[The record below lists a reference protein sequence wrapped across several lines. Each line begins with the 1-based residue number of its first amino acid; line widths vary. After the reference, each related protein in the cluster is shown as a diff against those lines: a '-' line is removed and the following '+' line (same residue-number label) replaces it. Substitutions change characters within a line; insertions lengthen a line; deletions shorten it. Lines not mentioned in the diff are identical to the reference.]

1 MGDSQDAHGEK
12 KAMTEGNFLSLDSKF
27 SIVLGGLGLIG
38 KAVVKELLRVHSE
51 VLILD
56 IDKKAFDNFSLELGK
71 EGLKC
76 KFEYFDVAALEESE
90 ILLEKIISKYE
101 VPDIFINT
109 SYPSTEDW
117 VNSSFSEITL
127 NTFIENLN
135 MHLGSYIWT
144 AKLFADRMVRAK
156 IKGSIVLISS
166 IYGEKAQDMS
176 LYEGTNL
183 KENMTYPVIKAG
195 INNFVRQSAA
205 YYGKYNVRVNAV
217 SPGGIEGPIAGAKEQ
232 QDETFKIN
240 YIKKTA
246 LKRMT
251 EPLDVANAVVFLCSD
266 NSSYIT
272 GHILNVDGGI
282 SSV

>member
-1 MGDSQDAHGEK
+1 M
-12 KAMTEGNFLSLDSKF
+12 
-27 SIVLGGLGLIG
+27 
-38 KAVVKELLRVHSE
+38 ELE
-51 VLILD
+51 
-56 IDKKAFDNFSLELGK
+56 K

-90 ILLEKIISKYE
+90 ILLDKIINRYK
-101 VPDIFINT
+101 VPDFFINT
-109 SYPSTEDW
+109 SYPRTEDW
-117 VNSSFSEITL
+117 FSSTFSEITL
-127 NTFIENLN
+127 NIFIENLN

-144 AKLFADRMVRAK
+144 AKLFADRMVRSK
-156 IKGSIVLISS
+156 KKGSIVLTSS
-166 IYGEKAQDMS
+166 IHGERAQDMS

-217 SPGGIEGPIAGAKEQ
+217 SPGGIEGPIAGSKDE

-240 YIKKTA
+240 YINKTA

-272 GHILNVDGGI
+272 GHILKVDGGI
-282 SSV
+282 S

>member
-1 MGDSQDAHGEK
+1 MAENK
-12 KAMTEGNFLSLDSKF
+12 LFSLNAKF
-27 SIVLGGLGLIG
+27 SIVLGGLGVIG
-38 KAVVKELLRVHSE
+38 KAVVKELLRTQSE

-76 KFEYFDVAALEESE
+76 KFEYFDAAALEESE

-101 VPDIFINT
+101 VPDIFVNT

-117 VNSSFSEITL
+117 FNSSFSEITL
-127 NTFIENLN
+127 NIFLENLN
-135 MHLGSYIWT
+135 IHLGSYVWT

-156 IKGSIVLISS
+156 KRGNIVLTSS

-176 LYEGTNL
+176 MYEGTNL

-217 SPGGIEGPIAGAKEQ
+217 SPGGIEGPIAGSKDE
-232 QDETFKIN
+232 QDEIFKIN
-240 YIKKTA
+240 YINKTA

-266 NSSYIT
+266 DSSYIT

-282 SSV
+282 

>member
-1 MGDSQDAHGEK
+1 
-12 KAMTEGNFLSLDSKF
+12 MTEGNFLSLDSKF

-38 KAVVKELLRVHSE
+38 KAVVKELLRAHSE

-56 IDKKAFDNFSLELGK
+56 LDKKAFNNFSMELGK
-71 EGLKC
+71 DGLNC

-101 VPDIFINT
+101 VPDFYINT
-109 SYPSTEDW
+109 SYPRTKDWFKST
-117 VNSSFSEITL
+117 FSEITL

-135 MHLGSYIWT
+135 IHLGSYVWI
-144 AKLFADRMVRAK
+144 AKLFADRMVRAQK
-156 IKGSIVLISS
+156 KGSIVLISS

-176 LYEGTNL
+176 IYEGTNL
-183 KENMTYPVIKAG
+183 RENMTYPVIKAG

>member
-1 MGDSQDAHGEK
+1 MAENK
-12 KAMTEGNFLSLDSKF
+12 LFSLDSKF
-27 SIVLGGLGLIG
+27 SIVLGGLGHIG
-38 KAVVKELLRVHSE
+38 KAVVKELLRAGSE

-56 IDKKAFDNFSLELGK
+56 LDKKVFDKLSLELEK

-76 KFEYFDVAALEESE
+76 KFEYFDVATLEKSE
-90 ILLEKIISKYE
+90 ILLDKIISKYK
-101 VPDIFINT
+101 VPDVFINT
-109 SYPSTEDW
+109 SYPRTEDW
-117 VNSSFSEITL
+117 FNSSFSEITL

-135 MHLGSYIWT
+135 IHLGSYVWI
-144 AKLFADRMVRAK
+144 AKLFADRMVRAQK
-156 IKGSIVLISS
+156 KGSIVLISS

-176 LYEGTNL
+176 IYEGTNL
-183 KENMTYPVIKAG
+183 RENMTYPVIKAG

-217 SPGGIEGPIAGAKEQ
+217 SPGGIEGLIAGATEQ

-272 GHILNVDGGI
+272 GHILDVDGGI
-282 SSV
+282 A

>member
-1 MGDSQDAHGEK
+1 VAENK
-12 KAMTEGNFLSLDSKF
+12 LFSLDSKF

-38 KAVVKELLRVHSE
+38 KAVVKELLRAGFE

-56 IDKKAFDNFSLELGK
+56 LDKKVFDKLSLELEK

-76 KFEYFDVAALEESE
+76 KFEYFDVATLEKSE
-90 ILLEKIISKYE
+90 ILLDKIISKYK
-101 VPDIFINT
+101 VPDVFINT
-109 SYPSTEDW
+109 SYPRTEDW
-117 VNSSFSEITL
+117 FNSSFSEITL

-135 MHLGSYIWT
+135 MHLGSYVWT
-144 AKLFADRMVRAK
+144 AKLFADRMVRAE
-156 IKGSIVLISS
+156 IKGCIVLTSS
-166 IYGEKAQDMS
+166 IYGERAQDMS

-195 INNFVRQSAA
+195 INNFVRQSAG
-205 YYGKYNVRVNAV
+205 YYGKYNIRVNAV
-217 SPGGIEGPIAGAKEQ
+217 SPGGLEGPIAGSQDE

-240 YIKKTA
+240 YINKTP

-282 SSV
+282 SLV

>member
-1 MGDSQDAHGEK
+1 
-12 KAMTEGNFLSLDSKF
+12 MTESNFLSLDSKF

-71 EGLKC
+71 EGLNC
-76 KFEYFDVAALEESE
+76 KFEYFDVAVLEESE
-90 ILLEKIISKYE
+90 ILLEKITSKYN
-101 VPDIFINT
+101 VPDFFINT
-109 SYPSTEDW
+109 SYPRTKDW
-117 VNSSFSEITL
+117 VKSTFSEITL

-135 MHLGSYIWT
+135 IQLGSSIWT
-144 AKLFADRMVRAK
+144 AKLFADRMVRAQK
-156 IKGSIVLISS
+156 KGSIVLTSS
-166 IYGEKAQDMS
+166 IYGKRAQDMS
-176 LYEGTNL
+176 IYEGTNL
-183 KENMTYPVIKAG
+183 RENMTYPVIKAG

-217 SPGGIEGPIAGAKEQ
+217 SPGGIEGPIAGSKEE

-240 YIKKTA
+240 YINKTP

-251 EPLDVANAVVFLCSD
+251 KPLDVANAVVFLCSE

-272 GHILNVDGGI
+272 GHILDVDGGI

>member
-1 MGDSQDAHGEK
+1 M
-12 KAMTEGNFLSLDSKF
+12 
-27 SIVLGGLGLIG
+27 
-38 KAVVKELLRVHSE
+38 ELE
-51 VLILD
+51 
-56 IDKKAFDNFSLELGK
+56 K

-90 ILLEKIISKYE
+90 ILLDKIINRYK
-101 VPDIFINT
+101 VPDFFINT
-109 SYPSTEDW
+109 SYPRTEDW
-117 VNSSFSEITL
+117 FSSTFSEITL
-127 NTFIENLN
+127 NIFIENLN

-144 AKLFADRMVRAK
+144 AKLFADRMVRSK
-156 IKGSIVLISS
+156 KKGSIVLTSS
-166 IYGEKAQDMS
+166 IHGERAQDMS

-217 SPGGIEGPIAGAKEQ
+217 SPGGIEGPIAGSKDE

-240 YIKKTA
+240 YINKTA

-266 NSSYIT
+266 DSSYIT

-282 SSV
+282 

>member
-1 MGDSQDAHGEK
+1 
-12 KAMTEGNFLSLDSKF
+12 MTEGNFLSLDSKF
-27 SIVLGGLGLIG
+27 SIVLGGVGLIG

-71 EGLKC
+71 EGLNC

-90 ILLEKIISKYE
+90 ILLEKIISKYD
-101 VPDIFINT
+101 VPDCFINV
-109 SYPSTEDW
+109 SYPRTKDWAKST
-117 VNSSFSEITL
+117 FSDITL
-127 NTFIENLN
+127 NMCIENLN
-135 MHLGSYIWT
+135 MHLGSSVWT
-144 AKLFADRMVRAK
+144 AKLFADRMVRAQK
-156 IKGSIVLISS
+156 KGSIVLTSS
-166 IYGEKAQDMS
+166 LYGKRAQDMS
-176 LYEGTNL
+176 MYEGTNL

-205 YYGKYNVRVNAV
+205 YYGKYNIRVNAV
-217 SPGGIEGPIAGAKEQ
+217 SPGGIEGPVAGSEEQ
-232 QDETFKIN
+232 QDNKFKIN
-240 YIKKTA
+240 YINKTA

-282 SSV
+282 LTV

>member
-1 MGDSQDAHGEK
+1 MA
-12 KAMTEGNFLSLDSKF
+12 EGNFLSLDSKF

-38 KAVVKELLRVHSE
+38 KAVVRELLMADSE

-56 IDKKAFDNFSLELGK
+56 LDKQLFDNFSSELGK
-71 EGLKC
+71 EGLNC
-76 KFEYFDVAALEESE
+76 KFEHFDAAALEELE

-101 VPDIFINT
+101 VPDFFINT
-109 SYPSTEDW
+109 SYPRTEEW
-117 VNSSFSEITL
+117 FNSSFSEITL
-127 NTFIENLN
+127 NNFIENLN
-135 MHLGSYIWT
+135 MHLGSYVWT

-156 IKGSIVLISS
+156 IKGCIVLTSS
-166 IYGEKAQDMS
+166 IYGESAQDMS

-217 SPGGIEGPIAGAKEQ
+217 SPGGIEGPIAGSKEE
-232 QDETFKIN
+232 QDDKFKHN
-240 YIKKTA
+240 YLNKTP

-251 EPLDVANAVVFLCSD
+251 TPLDVANAVVFLCSD

-282 SSV
+282 SNV

>member
-1 MGDSQDAHGEK
+1 
-12 KAMTEGNFLSLDSKF
+12 MTEGNFLSLGAKF

-38 KAVVKELLRVHSE
+38 KAVVKELLRANSE

-56 IDKKAFDNFSLELGK
+56 LDKKAFNNFSMELEK
-71 EGLKC
+71 EELSC

-90 ILLEKIISKYE
+90 MLLEKIISKYD
-101 VPDIFINT
+101 VPDFFINT
-109 SYPSTEDW
+109 SYPKTKDWLKST
-117 VNSSFSEITL
+117 FSEITL

-135 MHLGSYIWT
+135 IHLGSYVWI
-144 AKLFADRMVRAK
+144 AKLFADRMVRAQK
-156 IKGSIVLISS
+156 KGSIVLISS

-176 LYEGTNL
+176 IYEGTNL
-183 KENMTYPVIKAG
+183 RENMTYPVIKAG

-217 SPGGIEGPIAGAKEQ
+217 SPGGIEGLIAGATEQ

-272 GHILNVDGGI
+272 GHILDVDGGI
-282 SSV
+282 A

>member
-1 MGDSQDAHGEK
+1 MIFF
-12 KAMTEGNFLSLDSKF
+12 NSKF

-38 KAVVKELLRVHSE
+38 KTVVKELLRVGSE

-56 IDKKAFDNFSLELGK
+56 LNKKVFDNFSLELGK

-76 KFEYFDVAALEESE
+76 KFEYFDVAALDESE
-90 ILLEKIISKYE
+90 ILLEKIINRYE
-101 VPDIFINT
+101 VPDFFINV
-109 SYPSTEDW
+109 SYPRTKDW
-117 VNSSFSEITL
+117 FNSSFSQITL
-127 NTFIENLN
+127 DTFLENLN
-135 MHLGSYIWT
+135 IHLGSYVWT
-144 AKLFADRMVRAK
+144 AKLFADAMLK
-156 IKGSIVLISS
+156 SKKKGSIVLTSS

-176 LYEGTNL
+176 MYEGTNL

-217 SPGGIEGPIAGAKEQ
+217 SPGGIEGPIAGSKDE
-232 QDETFKIN
+232 QDEIFKIN
-240 YIKKTA
+240 YINKTA

-266 NSSYIT
+266 HSSYIT

-282 SSV
+282 

>member
-1 MGDSQDAHGEK
+1 
-12 KAMTEGNFLSLDSKF
+12 MTEGNFLSLDSKF
-27 SIVLGGLGLIG
+27 SIVLGGVGLIG

-56 IDKKAFDNFSLELGK
+56 IDKKAFDNFSLELRK
-71 EGLKC
+71 EGLNC

-90 ILLEKIISKYE
+90 ILLEKIISKYD
-101 VPDIFINT
+101 VPDCFINV
-109 SYPSTEDW
+109 SYPRTKDWAKST
-117 VNSSFSEITL
+117 FSEITL
-127 NTFIENLN
+127 NIFIENLN
-135 MHLGSYIWT
+135 MHLGSSVWT
-144 AKLFADRMVRAK
+144 AKLFADRMVRAQK
-156 IKGSIVLISS
+156 KGSIVLTSS
-166 IYGEKAQDMS
+166 LYGKRAQDMS
-176 LYEGTNL
+176 VYEGTNL
-183 KENMTYPVIKAG
+183 RENMTYPVMKAG
-195 INNFVRQSAA
+195 INNFVRQAAA

-217 SPGGIEGPIAGAKEQ
+217 SPGGIEGPIAGSKEE

-240 YIKKTA
+240 YINKTP

-251 EPLDVANAVVFLCSD
+251 EPLDVANAVVFLCSE